1 MDLRL
6 KLKTHIISK
15 RYYQKVSR
23 SECIVIIPYRDDV
36 SSKLNSDV
44 NNQTGAGI
52 NETSG
57 FHYTKFKSLRDMPK
71 SWWHTHAVGKS
82 QVLCPNAGRMHLQ
95 WAKVVGLCLD
105 AGCMYGQ

>member
-1 MDLRL
+1 M
-6 KLKTHIISK
+6 
-15 RYYQKVSR
+15 
-23 SECIVIIPYRDDV
+23 IPYRDEV

-44 NNQTGAGI
+44 DNQTGAGI

-71 SWWHTHAVGKS
+71 SWWLTHAVGKS

-95 WAKVVGLCLD
+95 RAKVVGLCLD
-105 AGCMYGQ
+105 AGCKHLRWAKV